1 MHTPTVLSALILC
14 LAGQSVSTAIAD
26 VTVDPARLSQHVKTL
41 SSDAFEG
48 RGPATPGE
56 QKTVAYLVEQMKAA
70 GLQPGGDS
78 KDGKR
83 AWTQDVPLAQF
94 NISGPVD
101 ASVTT
106 KGQRRPLAQGKDI
119 AIRAAATN
127 IDQVKFDDVPLV
139 FLGYGVTAPERSW
152 DDYQGIDMRG
162 KLGIVLV
169 NDPDFETE
177 SGEFGGRAMTYYGRW
192 TYKYEEGARHGALG
206 ILIVH
211 ETKPASYG

>member
-1 MHTPTVLSALILC
+1 MNRLPALILGFSG
-14 LAGQSVSTAIAD
+14 LLSATAIAD
-26 VTVDPARLSQHVKTL
+26 VAVDPSRLSRDVKTL

-70 GLQPGGDS
+70 GLQPGGDL

-94 NISGPVD
+94 NISGPVEVS
-101 ASVTT
+101 ATV

-127 IDQVKFDDVPLV
+127 IDRVQFSDAPLV
-139 FLGYGVTAPERSW
+139 FLGYGVTAPERGW
-152 DDYQGIDMRG
+152 DDYQGVDMRG
-162 KLGIVLV
+162 KIGVVLV
-169 NDPDFETE
+169 NGTEFE
-177 SGEFGGRAMTYYGRW
+177 
-192 TYKYEEGARHGALG
+192 
-206 ILIVH
+206 
-211 ETKPASYG
+211 